1 MDDENIVSVILRDTS
16 GLQLDES
23 YRFCLVLLHER
34 HYKRDLVVGCSNQT
48 QLRAIEMPDPAS
60 ADAGMLSPMDA
71 AAHRLQLQKLY
82 GTAEPEIA
90 TDYGHNTNTSSSM
103 TVNSK
108 RQPSPQQPPI
118 AAPIAAVAAA
128 AAGGQTI
135 LVNNHIGGS
144 SSHNDVGMADINQ
157 QQQQLFGSLNR
168 SFLPGLALGIL
179 ITGLFA
185 LIWGI
190 LRLKAEPLSCG
201 NATAATATA
210 NASTMC
216 YAAASSLHIPG
227 AADGLTCGGENHHH
241 NRYLKLQATT
251 SL

>member
-1 MDDENIVSVILRDTS
+1 MMDDENIVSVILRDTS
-16 GLQLDES
+16 GLQLGES

-34 HYKRDLVVGCSNQT
+34 HYQRDLVVGCSNQT
-48 QLRAIEMPDPAS
+48 QLRAIETA
-60 ADAGMLSPMDA
+60 ATGGIVSPMDA

-90 TDYGHNTNTSSSM
+90 TDYGHNATSSSS
-103 TVNSK
+103 VNTQ
-108 RQPSPQQPPI
+108 RLRPI
-118 AAPIAAVAAA
+118 VAHPVAT

-135 LVNNHIGGS
+135 MVNNHIGGGDGAVDM
-144 SSHNDVGMADINQ
+144 NQQ

-185 LIWGI
+185 LVWGI
-190 LRLKAEPLSCG
+190 LRLKAQPLSCG
-201 NATAATATA
+201 NAAATAAASATT

-227 AADGLTCGGENHHH
+227 ATDGQTGDGAENHNH